1 VSSYEVLVETT
12 RGGIVESMHHGALV
26 AVDADGHDLWSIGD
40 RRLVSF
46 PRSSLKPFQLLALV
60 ARRGVERFGLTS
72 RELAIAT
79 ASHSGEEIHSEA
91 VCSLLAKIGVSPDA
105 LACGSHPPMDDAS
118 AARLEQRGERPSAVH
133 NNCSGKHAGM
143 LALARLLDAP
153 LENYIDP
160 NHPAQVVIRET
171 LVDVLRLEAGE
182 LPVGIDGC
190 SAPAY
195 AVPLDKLA
203 RGFALLAA
211 PEWAPQPWQEGLT
224 SIGDAMRAHPELVG
238 GTTERVD
245 TDLMRATRGGLVAKG
260 GAEGYFGIGH
270 TSGLG
275 VAFKILDGDAAHRA
289 RSAVAVAAA
298 RRMRWLE
305 PGALADYGPRLS
317 ITNWAGRDTG
327 LVRATARLDTSSV
340 DR

>member
-26 AVDADGHDLWSIGD
+26 AVDADGQVTWSIGD

-46 PRSSLKPFQLLALV
+46 PRSSLKPFQLLAFV
-60 ARRGVERFGLTS
+60 ARRGVERFGITS
-72 RELAIAT
+72 RELAIAS
-79 ASHSGEEIHSEA
+79 ASHSGEEVHVEA
-91 VCSLLAKIGVSPDA
+91 VCSLLAKIGASRDA
-105 LACGSHPPMDDAS
+105 LACGIHPPMDEAS
-118 AARLEQRGERPSAVH
+118 AGRLEQRGERPSAVH

-160 NHPAQVVIRET
+160 HHPAQVVIRET
-171 LVDVLRLEAGE
+171 LVDVLRLDAAD

-195 AVPLDKLA
+195 AVPLQNLA
-203 RGFALLAA
+203 RGFALLGA
-211 PEWAPQPWQEGLT
+211 PERAPHPWQDGLT
-224 SIGDAMRAHPELVG
+224 RIGDAMRAHPELVG

-245 TDLMRATRGGLVAKG
+245 TDLMRATAGGLVAKG
-260 GAEGYFGIGH
+260 GAEGYFGMGH

-275 VAFKILDGDAAHRA
+275 VAFKILDGDGAHRA

-298 RRMRWLE
+298 ERMGWLAA
-305 PGALADYGPRLS
+305 GRLADYGPQLS
-317 ITNWAGRDTG
+317 MTNWAGRSTG
-327 LVRATARLDTSSV
+327 LVRATACLDTSSV